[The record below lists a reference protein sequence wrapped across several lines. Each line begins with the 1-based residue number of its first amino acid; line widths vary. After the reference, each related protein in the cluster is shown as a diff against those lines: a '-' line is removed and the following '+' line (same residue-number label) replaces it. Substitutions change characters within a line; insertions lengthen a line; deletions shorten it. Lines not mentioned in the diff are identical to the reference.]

1 MKMIGLLGGMS
12 WESTREYYRL
22 LNEGVREAK
31 GGLHSAPILLHSF
44 DFAQIA
50 RLQHAGRWDV
60 LADMLAGA
68 AQGLERAGAG
78 AIMICTN
85 LMHKVAPQVQA
96 AISIPLL
103 HIADA
108 VAASIKADGIDCV
121 ALLGARYTMLEPFY
135 RDRLSTHGIRTMVP
149 EAEDLEE
156 ISRVVYDEL
165 CQGQFLPESRRF
177 YVEAIER
184 LIVRG
189 AKGVVLG
196 CTEIPQLIA
205 QKDVRIP
212 IYDTTALHAEA
223 GLAFVLSPAL
233 QAESA

>member
-1 MKMIGLLGGMS
+1 MQTIGLLGGMS

-22 LNEGVREAK
+22 LNEGVREVK
-31 GGLHSAPILLHSF
+31 GGLHSAPILMHSF

-50 RLQHAGRWDV
+50 QLQHAGRWDA
-60 LADMLAGA
+60 LADMLSMA

-96 AISIPLL
+96 SINIPLL

-108 VAASIKADGIDCV
+108 VAAAIKADGIDCV

-135 RDRLSTHGIRTMVP
+135 RDKLSTHGIRTIVP
-149 EAEDLEE
+149 EAPDLEE

-165 CQGQFLPESRRF
+165 CQGRFLTESRRF
-177 YVEAIER
+177 YGQAIER
-184 LIVRG
+184 LVARG
-189 AKGVVLG
+189 ARGVVLG
-196 CTEIPQLIA
+196 CTEIPQLISP
-205 QKDVRIP
+205 KDVRVP
-212 IYDTTALHAEA
+212 MYDTTALHAEA
-223 GLAFVLSPAL
+223 GLAFVLSPAP
-233 QAESA
+233 APVAA